1 MSAGPE
7 PGAGAA
13 APQPAVRPAGAVP
26 ARGAATAAA
35 NMAAIGTYVVAMAVL
50 TVMDATIKWLSADY
64 HTLQILAFRSL
75 FGFIPVLAFV
85 MVAQGGLSAL
95 ATRRPGAH
103 LLRGLVITATA
114 FLFFFAVGRLPL
126 ADAYAIIF
134 AAPLFLTAL
143 SGPLLGEPVGPRRW
157 AAVLVGFVGVLV
169 VLRPGQAGG
178 GLIDIGAAAALAGA
192 LGYALFGALTRLHS
206 RTETNAALTVWS
218 SLVTLALAGA
228 SLPFVWTPPA
238 PADLALLVLTGLLGG
253 VGSILIVRAF
263 AMAPLAVIAPFEYT
277 TMAWGVV
284 LGFVLFGDLPGPWV
298 WVGTAIVVAAGLYIL
313 YRENRARGI
322 GAPDEAKRR

>member
-1 MSAGPE
+1 MSKGPE
-7 PGAGAA
+7 SGTGAA
-13 APQPAVRPAGAVP
+13 APQPAARPAGAVP
-26 ARGAATAAA
+26 AQGAAAAAA

-50 TVMDATIKWLSADY
+50 TLMDATIKWLSADY

-95 ATRRPGAH
+95 GTRRPGAH

-143 SGPLLGEPVGPRRW
+143 SGPLLGESVGPRRW
-157 AAVLVGFVGVLV
+157 AAVLVGFAGVLV
-169 VLRPGQAGG
+169 VLRPSAAGGG
-178 GLIDIGAAAALAGA
+178 GLIDIGAVAALAGA

-218 SLVTLALAGA
+218 SLVTLGLAGL
-228 SLPFVWTPPA
+228 SLPFVWITPKPE
-238 PADLALLVLTGLLGG
+238 DLALLVLTGLLGG
-253 VGSILIVRAF
+253 IGSILIVRAF

-313 YRENRARGI
+313 YRENRARGT
-322 GAPDEAKRR
+322 AP